1 MADEDPFAQ
10 VRHEHKRLHA
20 LDEALQYTDD
30 AQQREELLR
39 MRGLA
44 AVSVLRAAAQASG
57 VASSEVD
64 EELARLETE
73 YRQEPVARWADQG
86 TVLGLAVTVGALVLA
101 ATGAAPI
108 AAAVV
113 GDSLIKETVKAFV
126 GTMIASVLTET
137 FGRFRERRL
146 PQSRRKLRLP
156 RPTELPKPQ
165 QEPPDAG
172 LPPLTRRTDE
182 VTRGTAAVES
192 FTPEDYTRRDATPR
206 RPGSPD
212 LSRPPEDPDELDPP
226 GPAIG
231 TP

>member
-10 VRHEHKRLHA
+10 VRHEHKRLRA
-20 LDEALQYTDD
+20 YDEALQYTVDSEH
-30 AQQREELLR
+30 REQLLR

-44 AVSVLRAAAQASG
+44 AVSVLRAAAQAAG
-57 VASSEVD
+57 VESSDVD
-64 EELARLETE
+64 QELDHLETD
-73 YRQEPVARWADQG
+73 YRQEPVAAWADPG
-86 TVLGLAVTVGALVLA
+86 TVFGLAVTVGALVLA

-113 GDSLIKETVKAFV
+113 GDSLVKETVKAFV

-146 PQSRRKLRLP
+146 SQSRRKLHLRRRTSLP
-156 RPTELPKPQ
+156 RPQ
-165 QEPPDAG
+165 QEPPDAE
-172 LPPLTRRTDE
+172 LPPLTKRTDE